1 MQHLFQMTP
10 GLHEAK
16 MSLERL
22 GQFINVRTR
31 KPFSEPRAAVAK

>member
-1 MQHLFQMTP
+1 
-10 GLHEAK
+10 

-31 KPFSEPRAAVAK
+31 TPLSEPKMAAGE